1 MASHSA
7 VALWE
12 DKKRTTRERKRQ
24 GRNREMEKGLIEGI
38 CF

>member
-12 DKKRTTRERKRQ
+12 DKKKGLQERERDRAEIGRWKRV
-24 GRNREMEKGLIEGI
+24 L
-38 CF
+38 